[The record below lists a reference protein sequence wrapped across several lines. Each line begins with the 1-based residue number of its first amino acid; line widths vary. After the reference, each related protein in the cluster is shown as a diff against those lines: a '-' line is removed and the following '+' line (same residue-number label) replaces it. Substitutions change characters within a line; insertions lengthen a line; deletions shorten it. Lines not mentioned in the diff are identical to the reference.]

1 MSRVLEIEPPKCKA
15 ETIIRLSKKYLEP
28 AALNPEPQTPEE
40 LKALLDR
47 LVDYMGGML
56 HAYDSTVKAME
67 MDQDFQEPESYDLW
81 DRDEPITQEQRDEV
95 TRYLGMRDAVKF
107 VSDRHAIVANDF
119 MLMIA
124 GR

>member
-28 AALNPEPQTPEE
+28 AATNPEPQTTEE

-47 LVDYMGGML
+47 LTDFMGGML
-56 HAYDSTVKAME
+56 HAFDSTVRE
-67 MDQDFQEPESYDLW
+67 MNQHFEEPESYERWDLGEAISQGE
-81 DRDEPITQEQRDEV
+81 RDDV
-95 TRYLGMRDAVKF
+95 YRYFGVKDATEF
-107 VSDRHAIVANDF
+107 VSDRHLEVANDF
-119 MLMIA
+119 MTMLA